1 MHGHPLRRDT
11 EPAPAAVT
19 LPAPTGAVAW
29 IDRDRA
35 VVARSAT
42 TGKPVV
48 HELFRVPPRPA
59 KSGVR
64 VGPFLARVVDEIGD
78 RDRVVILGPDSMRVE
93 LEREYVTINRHPD
106 RLVDVEDAAE
116 LDREDLV
123 ARLARLT
130 VA

>member
-19 LPAPTGAVAW
+19 LAAPTGAVAW

-59 KSGVR
+59 KPGSK

-106 RLVDVEDAAE
+106 RLVDVEGAAA
-116 LDREDLV
+116 LDRADLV

-130 VA
+130 AG